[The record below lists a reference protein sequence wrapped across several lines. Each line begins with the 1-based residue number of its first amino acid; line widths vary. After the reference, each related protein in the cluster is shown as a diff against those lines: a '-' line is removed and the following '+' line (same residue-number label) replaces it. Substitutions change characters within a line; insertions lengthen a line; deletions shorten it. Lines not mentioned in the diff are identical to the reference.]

1 MGVKRNIILN
11 RFNYG
16 IVSRLAFA
24 RRDIPKLALAAEE
37 QTNIIGRALG
47 AGKFRA
53 GMQYLVNTYNN
64 NKVRCIPFVYSIA
77 DTAIFEFSNNVL
89 RPLVNDAPVV
99 YPSVTTAISNPNFAS
114 NLTGWTARD
123 DISAVSFWS
132 GGNMILRSVGE
143 TAVARRYQLVSVT
156 GANIGVRHCV
166 KVTLARGEARI
177 NIGSTLDGGQYV
189 GTQSMGTSGN
199 NSVSHHY
206 FSFVPTGDFYVEL
219 SNSKDY
225 ADNLIDSVEIFTGSL
240 VLPTSYTEADL
251 PYIRHTQINDVMY
264 LACKGR
270 HPKKILRYNAYSFG
284 IEDFA
289 PLDGVFE
296 LINTTD
302 ITITP
307 SALSGQITL
316 TSNVNYF
323 TEGMENALIKLTSN
337 GQQTNNTV
345 AGNNQFGDYVRVT
358 GVGSTRRINI
368 VISGTWS
375 GTLTLQRSVGDPYAW
390 VDTGTVYTASSNT
403 FLQDTDD
410 NSIYYYRI
418 GFKEGYGTGS
428 AIVQISTGSGS
439 ITGVARIID
448 YVSSTN
454 VVASVLI
461 PFGGTT
467 PTFNWYLG
475 VWRSGNYPSAVAT
488 HEGRLWW
495 AGKDRIVGS
504 SADALESYD
513 EEIEGDSAPI
523 NVIMGS
529 NGNDT
534 INWLLPLFRLVVG
547 GEIAERTAR
556 STSLDEPLTPSNF
569 SLKKDSTRGSSPVEA
584 VEVDQSGFFVRNNRL
599 FNLAPS
605 DRVDTSY
612 QAKDV
617 TLIAPEVGFG
627 GFIRITVQRY
637 PDTRIHA
644 LRNDGKVALFVFDEL
659 EEVQCWQ
666 IIETDGVIEDV
677 FVLPAEANQEE
688 DKVYYVVRRVVNGV
702 TVRHICKWA
711 FENECVGGTLNKQ
724 ADSFVVRSGV
734 GNMVS
739 GLSHLEGKE
748 VVVWADGKDYSQ
760 GYGVNQRTY
769 LVSSGSITL
778 SDSVNNAVVGLPYTG
793 RYKSSKLAYF
803 SNYGEALTFTKR
815 ISRLGLIL
823 LNSHN
828 RCIRYG
834 QDFTEMDELPLKHE
848 EALIAADTVWD
859 EFDENVLEFD
869 GDWNGDSRI
878 CLEMQAPRPCTILGV
893 VMGLETND
901 AI

>member
-1 MGVKRNIILN
+1 MGAKRNIVLS

-24 RRDIPKLALAAEE
+24 RRDIPKLAMAAEE
-37 QTNIIGRALG
+37 QTNIIGRSLG
-47 AGKFRA
+47 AGKLRA
-53 GMQYLVNTYNN
+53 GMEYLLNSYNN
-64 NKVRCIPFVYSIA
+64 SKVRCMPFVYSID
-77 DTAIFEFSNNVL
+77 DTAILEFSNNAL
-89 RPLVNDAPVV
+89 RPLLDEAPIT
-99 YPSVTTAISNPNFAS
+99 YPAVTTTISNPLFAS
-114 NLTGWTARD
+114 NLNGWTARD
-123 DISAVSFWS
+123 DTAALSYWS

-143 TAVARRYQLVSVT
+143 TAVSRRYQRVSVT

-166 KVTLARGEARI
+166 KVTLNRGEARV
-177 NIGSTLDGGQYV
+177 NIGSTLGGGQYV
-189 GTQSMGTSGN
+189 NTQAIGTSAN
-199 NSVSHHY
+199 NSTSHHY
-206 FSFVPTGDFYVEL
+206 FSFVPTGDFYIEL

-225 ADNLIDSVEIFTGSL
+225 ADNLIESVEIVTGAL
-240 VLPTSYTEADL
+240 ILPTSYTENDL
-251 PYIRHTQINDVMY
+251 PYIRSTQVNDVVY
-264 LACKGR
+264 LACKGK
-270 HPKKILRYNAYSFG
+270 HPKKILRYNTHSFG

-302 ITITP
+302 ITIAP

-323 TEGMENALIKLTSN
+323 TQSMKNALVKITSN
-337 GQQTNNTV
+337 GQQTDNTV
-345 AGNNQFGDYVRVT
+345 SGNNQFGDYVRVT

-375 GTLTLQRSVGDPYAW
+375 GTLSLQRSVGEPNAW
-390 VDTGTVYTASSNT
+390 VDTGTVYTANGNT
-403 FLQDTDD
+403 FLQDADD
-410 NSIYYYRI
+410 NAIYYYRI
-418 GFKEGYGTGS
+418 GFKEGYISGS
-428 AIVQISTGSGS
+428 ATIQISTGTGS
-439 ITGVARIID
+439 ITGVVRIID
-448 YVSSTN
+448 YLSPTSVI
-454 VVASVLI
+454 ASVLKPI
-461 PFGGTT
+461 GGTSAT
-467 PTFNWYLG
+467 TNWYLG
-475 VWRSGNYPSAVAT
+475 VWRTGNYPTSVAA

-495 AGKDRIVGS
+495 AGKDRIIGS
-504 SADALESYD
+504 AADALESYD

-534 INWLLPLFRLVVG
+534 INWLLPLFRLVIG

-556 STSLDEPLTPSNF
+556 STSLDEPLTPTNF

-617 TLIAPEVGFG
+617 TLIAPEVGIS
-627 GFIRITVQRY
+627 GFSRLAVQRY

-644 LRNDGKVALFVFDEL
+644 LRNDGKVSLFVFDEL

-688 DKVYYVVRRVVNGV
+688 DKVYYVVRRVINGV

-711 FENECVGGTLNKQ
+711 FENECIGGTLNKQ

-734 GNMVS
+734 GNVIS
-739 GLSHLEGKE
+739 GLSHLEGKQ
-748 VVVWADGKDYSQ
+748 VVVWGDGKDCSA
-760 GYGVNQRTY
+760 GYGANQ
-769 LVSSGSITL
+769 TL
-778 SDSVNNAVVGLPYTG
+778 YTVTGGQISVEGQVDQAVVGLPYTG
-793 RYKSSKLAYF
+793 RYKSSKLAYVA
-803 SNYGEALTFTKR
+803 NYGEALTFTKR
-815 ISRLGLIL
+815 ISRLGLL
-823 LNSHN
+823 LIDTHN
-828 RCIRYG
+828 RGIRYG
-834 QDFTEMDELPLKHE
+834 QSFDEMDELPLKHDE
-848 EALIAADTVWD
+848 VVIPQNTVWSD
-859 EFDENVLEFD
+859 FDENVLEFD
-869 GDWNGDSRI
+869 GDWDGDSRI

-893 VMGLETND
+893 VIGLETND